1 MIRKAHDNDHYAN
14 AILKYACKYAVS
26 ITDICSF
33 VCYEPNFPL
42 TKLPSGRRVGD
53 HDSST
58 ISLILTVILIS
69 YIPEYIDK
77 SWNPGKACVGIEISA
92 TDLSTA
98 LWNAVEVANVLI

>member
-1 MIRKAHDNDHYAN
+1 MLQQRMIRKAHDNDHYAN

-33 VCYEPNFPL
+33 VYYEPNFLL
-42 TKLPSGRRVGD
+42 TKLPCGRQVGD
-53 HDSST
+53 HDSSI

-69 YIPEYIDK
+69 YIPVYVDK
-77 SWNPGKACVGIEISA
+77 SWHPGKACVGIEISA

-98 LWNAVEVANVLI
+98 L